1 MEQILTFRILN
12 YNENI
17 MTIVR
22 EDTNEMYWVYNPIIK
37 DGRLC
42 GCEKIYKEGPLIEG
56 NDIQAEVII
65 NGTNNQS

>member
-1 MEQILTFRILN
+1 
-12 YNENI
+12 

-42 GCEKIYKEGPLIEG
+42 RCEKIYKEGPLIEG